1 MLTFANLVLFY
12 LTLAGT
18 GRSERCPQFCICD
31 NIKHSVTCVN
41 KNLTRVPVTIPQLTN
56 KLDIHGNNIKVIPGS
71 AFLPIPYLTH
81 LNMQKCNIETIEE
94 GAFRGLGRLVYL
106 NLGSNNI
113 AFIYQES
120 FDGLSF
126 LQQLVL
132 ENNHIEEIKPG
143 AFSQLGF
150 LNLLNLG
157 NNFLVYLP
165 DMIFQGL
172 HQIKWINLS
181 NNTLNIVA
189 DQAFAGLPT
198 LKRLSLDH
206 NELQYLPNEALS
218 KLSGVTRLD
227 LGWNPLTFIGEEA
240 VQMDS
245 LKQVF
250 LNDMALQDVSHNAF
264 EKSPS
269 LTLIDFQNNQLKMMQ
284 PMTGLKQIKKV
295 NLKGN
300 PIHCNCYMRPFKEWV
315 DKSTIQANTVCSS
328 PISFRG
334 EHLES
339 LRAIDLKCDSNIS
352 EVEEEQVPAPIT
364 STEEFTSCPQN
375 CVCRP
380 DLLHVSCE
388 NKGHRKIP
396 KGFPA
401 NTRLLD
407 LQRNEFHTV
416 PKNSFP
422 DLKNLVSLHLQNCH
436 IAELQSRAFLGMK
449 KMIYLYLS
457 NNKLS
462 TINTAAFEGIPQL
475 TYLYLDHNQFTKI
488 PKGAFKFLP
497 NLFALHL
504 QYNSISFLSDDMMT
518 GAEKLRWLCL
528 TGNNI
533 NYVSPMALHATEE
546 LEKLHLD
553 ENVLSEVPTSA
564 LLNLPM
570 LGELKLS
577 KNPIKY
583 IGNGAFLPVA
593 SSLQHLYLD
602 NLGLE
607 KISAGAFAGLGPGM
621 RSLYL
626 ENNKLPNL
634 PSMNNFTN
642 LEVIDLGDNPFV
654 CNCQLLPLHR
664 WIEKLNL
671 KVDATCELP
680 ANVHGQRVKDISF
693 KTCLGWKEEKPKSTE
708 HKVKTNKKPIKRSQ
722 KIPNTSKGMI
732 NKSR

>member
-1 MLTFANLVLFY
+1 MLTFANLGLFY

-18 GRSERCPQFCICD
+18 GRSERCPRFCICD
-31 NIKHSVTCVN
+31 NIKHSVACVN
-41 KNLTRVPVTIPQLTN
+41 KNLTQVPVTIPQLTN
-56 KLDIHGNNIKVIPGS
+56 KLDIHDNNIEMIPGG
-71 AFLPIPYLTH
+71 AFRPIPYLTH
-81 LNMQKCNIETIEE
+81 LNMQKCKIESIEE

-106 NLGSNNI
+106 NLAFNNI

-132 ENNHIEEIKPG
+132 EKNRLEEIKPG

-157 NNFLVYLP
+157 DNFLVYLP

-172 HQIKWINLS
+172 QQVKWICLS

-189 DQAFAGLPT
+189 DQAFVGLPT

-206 NELQYLPNEALS
+206 NELQYLPTEALS
-218 KLSGVTRLD
+218 KLSGVIRLD

-245 LKQVF
+245 LKQLF
-250 LNDMALQDVSHNAF
+250 LNDMALQDVSHKAF

-269 LTLIDFQNNQLKMMQ
+269 LSLIDFQNNQLKVMQ
-284 PMTGLKQIKKV
+284 PLTGLKQIKMV
-295 NLKGN
+295 NLTGN
-300 PIHCNCYMRPFKEWV
+300 PIHCNCYMRPFKEWA
-315 DKSTIQANTVCSS
+315 DKSRIQANIVCSS

-339 LRAIDLKCDSNIS
+339 LRAIDLKCASNIL
-352 EVEEEQVPAPIT
+352 EVEEDHVPAPT
-364 STEEFTSCPQN
+364 MSTEESTPCPQN
-375 CVCRP
+375 CFCRP

-388 NKGHRKIP
+388 NQGHHKIP
-396 KGFPA
+396 KGFSA
-401 NTRLLD
+401 NTHLLD
-407 LQRNEFHTV
+407 LRWNKFHTV
-416 PKNSFP
+416 PKNSFS
-422 DLKNLVSLHLQNCH
+422 DMKNLVSLHLQNCH
-436 IAELQSRAFLGMK
+436 ITKLQPGAFLGMR

-457 NNKLS
+457 NNKIS
-462 TINTAAFEGIPQL
+462 AINSAAFEGIPQL
-475 TYLYLDHNQFTKI
+475 TYLYLDHNRF
-488 PKGAFKFLP
+488 PKVPKEAFKLLP

-504 QYNSISFLSDDMMT
+504 QYNSISFLSDDNMS
-518 GAEKLRWLCL
+518 GAEKLHWLYL

-533 NYVSPMALHATEE
+533 KYVAPLALCGIEG

-553 ENVLSEVPTSA
+553 ENLLSEIPTSS

-570 LGELKLS
+570 LEELKLS

-583 IGNGAFLPVA
+583 IGNGTFLPLA

-607 KISAGAFAGLGPGM
+607 KIAAGAFAGIGPGI
-621 RSLYL
+621 RRLYL

-634 PSMNNFTN
+634 PSMNNFTR
-642 LEVIDLGDNPFV
+642 LEVINLDNNPFV
-654 CNCQLLPLHR
+654 CNCQLLPLRR
-664 WIEKLNL
+664 WIDKLNL
-671 KVDATCELP
+671 KVGATCELP
-680 ANVHGQRVKDISF
+680 ANVHGQRVKDILF
-693 KTCLGWKEEKPKSTE
+693 KTCLRWKKEKPKPTIQ
-708 HKVKTNKKPIKRSQ
+708 KVTNNKKLTKR
-722 KIPNTSKGMI
+722 K
-732 NKSR
+732 R